1 MSIIIGIVFIDDDND
16 VFAQSANYKILA
28 GGGNATTVL
37 MTYTPNL
44 LTINAGDSVT
54 WYNPTE
60 VGEPHTITFIMDKN
74 YFPPPAFPLNVSNT
88 AFSNHSIPNY
98 NVEPLTVPNNSIQ
111 NTDTDSNTTTIIV
124 DNARLYNPTIV
135 DSTGNNITTLLP
147 NSNYVMKGDEKYVNS
162 GWMLPVGMIP
172 PGMASITDF
181 TLTFEKPGIY
191 NYLCIIHPWMTGT
204 IDVV

>member
-1 MSIIIGIVFIDDDND
+1 MSIIIGIVSINDND
-16 VFAQSANYKILA
+16 VFAQSANHNIVA

-37 MTYTPNL
+37 MTYTPNSL
-44 LTINAGDSVT
+44 SIDAGDSVT

-74 YFPPPAFPLNVSNT
+74 YFPPPAFPLSVSNT
-88 AFSNHSIPNY
+88 TVSNLGIPNS
-98 NVEPLTVPNNSIQ
+98 NVEPLIVSNNSIQ
-111 NTDTDSNTTTIIV
+111 NTVTKGNTTTIVV
-124 DNARLYNPTIV
+124 DNSRVYNPTIV

-147 NSNYVMKGDEKYVNS
+147 NSNYVMKGNEKYVNS
-162 GWMLPVGMIP
+162 GWMFPAGMIP
-172 PGMASITDF
+172 PGMAPITDF
-181 TLTFEKPGIY
+181 TITFEKPGTY